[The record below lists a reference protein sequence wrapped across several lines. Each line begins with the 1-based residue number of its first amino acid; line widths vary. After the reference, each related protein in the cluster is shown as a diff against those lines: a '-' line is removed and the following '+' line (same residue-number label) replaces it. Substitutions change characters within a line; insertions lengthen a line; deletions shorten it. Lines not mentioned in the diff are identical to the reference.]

1 MLNYLKMLYRSVT
14 IGAYYD
20 HLAKTTSRE
29 RLRDK
34 INMLMAIKA

>member
-34 INMLMAIKA
+34 INMHMAIKA